1 MITYVCKL
9 FIRNF
14 RRNII
19 INLLNLFGLAA
30 GLAACMMII
39 VYLNHEFSYDD
50 YHEHGDRIV
59 RVTTFQKVGA
69 GQEIRVPSASYPVAE
84 GLAAGIGAIENF
96 VRFQFAPAI
105 RPVYVD
111 DRIFYEGHLAWA
123 DSTLFDIFSYRL
135 IRGDSKAALAARG
148 SIVLAE
154 STARRF
160 FGDEDP
166 MGREIKL
173 SEKSSYTVTGVMADI
188 PQPSHFA
195 SFPMIMSMTSLDIPG
210 PDYWVGRSNYGSYL
224 LLGEGHTARDVQPA
238 ADKVYHARADELMKM
253 MGAECEITLQPLSE
267 IHFDTG
273 FDFNFDYSPAVSYR
287 RVAVFALIAFFIL
300 ITASVNFI
308 NMATARSAE
317 RAHQVGVSKAVG
329 ASRMRLILQ
338 FLGESLL
345 NALVAL
351 AVALLLV
358 ELLLPTFGGLVGRE
372 LSSVY
377 TGHPFLIVAFLA
389 LAAVV
394 GIGAGLYPAVI
405 LSSFQPSATI
415 RERFLAGSSRS
426 RLRQVLIGFQFTV
439 AILLIISTLIVRTQL
454 DYMDSRYPGF
464 DRDQLMVLN
473 VGPDM
478 TRQDCEM
485 IRTEALRH
493 PGVLSGTC
501 ASYLPTM
508 GHMEYTFRVPEEAKS
523 EMLMTRMFPVDPW
536 FIETMGMEVLSGR
549 DFHREGSGD
558 MDNTVIINETA
569 ARQLGWDEPVGRQL
583 DAHPSTDSFK
593 PMTIIGVVKDVNFE
607 SYHHEIQPMTLVLGS
622 RTPARIA
629 LRLKKGNVQEAIDHV
644 RGIWEERF
652 PRSPFRYRFLDETF
666 AYMYEQEIRLGRLVA
681 FYSTLAIVISCV
693 GLLALI
699 AFSTERRIREIGIRK
714 VLGAS
719 PGNLFSLLSKEYVWI
734 VLVAFAIAAPLAWW
748 AMQRWLENFAYRV
761 TIPWWL
767 YAGAGALTLALALIT
782 AGTYTWRACRINPA
796 EVLRQE

>member
-1 MITYVCKL
+1 MLSHVCKL

-14 RRNII
+14 RRNVI
-19 INLLNLFGLAA
+19 INLLNLVGLAA

-39 VYLNHEFSYDD
+39 VYLHHEYSYDD
-50 YHEHGDRIV
+50 YHEYGDRIV
-59 RVTTFQKVGA
+59 RITTFQKVGD

-84 GLAAGIGAIENF
+84 GLAAGIGSVENF
-96 VRFQFAPAI
+96 VRFQFAPTV
-105 RPVYVD
+105 RPVFVD

-135 IRGDSKAALAARG
+135 VRGDPKDALAAKG

-166 MGREIKL
+166 MGHEIRL
-173 SEKSSYTVTGVMADI
+173 SEKSAYTVTGVMEDI

-210 PDYWVGRSNYGSYL
+210 PDYWVGRSGYGSYI
-224 LLGEGHTARDVQPA
+224 LLGEGYTARDVQPA
-238 ADKVYHARADELMKM
+238 ADRVYHARADELMKM
-253 MGAECEITLQPLSE
+253 MSAECEITLQPLSE

-287 RVAVFALIAFFIL
+287 RVVVFALIAFFIL

-358 ELLLPTFGGLVGRE
+358 ELFLPTFGGFVGRE
-372 LSSVY
+372 LSSIY

-478 TRQDCEM
+478 TRQDSEM
-485 IRTEALRH
+485 IRIEALRH
-493 PGVLSGTC
+493 PGVLAGSC

-536 FIETMGMEVLSGR
+536 FIETMGMEIVSGR

-607 SYHHEIQPMTLVLGS
+607 SYHHEIQPMTLVLNE

-629 LRLKKGNVQEAIDHV
+629 LRLRQGNVQEAINHT
-644 RGIWEERF
+644 RGIWEEHF

-681 FYSTLAIVISCV
+681 FYTTLAIVISCV

-719 PGNLFSLLSKEYVWI
+719 PGNLFALLSKEYVWI
-734 VLVAFAIAAPLAWW
+734 VLIAFAIAAPLARW

-767 YAGAGALTLALALIT
+767 YAGAGALTFALALIT
-782 AGTYTWRACRINPA
+782 AGAYTWRACRINPA